1 MIMTTYT
8 EQELP
13 GISLTTGNTQ
23 FPVTAIDI
31 NGAVDGDG
39 VIWTVEATFENPLD
53 DAPAEAVFTLP
64 LPFGAAVTGMTM
76 KIGDREVAAEIK
88 EREAA
93 RIEYEE
99 AKDQGHSAAI
109 VEQQRA
115 EIFTIT
121 VGNIHPGEAISVAIE
136 MHDRAAI
143 DGTQASVRFPT
154 MIKERYMPAGVPDES
169 TITPPRRVGNS
180 PLRATVTISFS
191 EPAKDLICETVPS
204 AQITPAQVSI
214 TDFGLTGDII
224 LHWTLPAAFAQA
236 KWVADTDDKD
246 MGTLEVNIRVE
257 KDKKVVRRRKAVQ
270 VMLDRSGSMSGSN
283 LEWAHRIL
291 DDLIAS
297 LNENDLIHILA
308 FDDQVDVLATTEHGF
323 VPATRASK
331 QALRKELATI
341 RARGGTELTEAFEVG
356 GAALAMLDD
365 LKDSADIERI
375 ALIITDGAY
384 GDEAAAVAHREK
396 DLKGAR
402 VIAVAVGEDANGFLE
417 VLAANG
423 ICVFV
428 SSQQGLAEASAKVM
442 SRVATAAHSKARL
455 EAKGLTDQAPSH
467 APDIYPETIV
477 TLSGRMPRPQQGDQV
492 VVNADSGHV
501 ITLPITISTDAST
514 TTRWASQHIKSLDYG
529 MMSSD
534 FAASGMDSHDALE
547 KKIVE
552 MSVKYKVLSKYTAW
566 LAVDRSR
573 TTDQVIVRTLV
584 QPVYDNF
591 SMDSFH
597 GGVLFQAALHQ
608 TVARAPRPMVANF
621 LAMDSMNSFNGSSG
635 YIPFGQKLALD
646 MLNTLVTY
654 LEAMLETLADGD
666 TITPEQWVELND
678 AINYWLG
685 DVEPTTLGLRTF
697 NKIKNR
703 IVKVQDSEQ
712 SSTKAQA
719 KAAKNLIAIIAES
732 QKAAGSRNPWTEDF

>member
-13 GISLTTGNTQ
+13 GISLTTGDTE

-64 LPFGAAVTGMTM
+64 LPFGAAVTGMIM

-109 VEQQRA
+109 MEQQRA

-121 VGNIHPGEAISVAIE
+121 VGNIHPGEAISVVIE
-136 MHDRAAI
+136 LHDRAAI
-143 DGTQASVRFPT
+143 DGMQASVRFPT
-154 MIKERYMPAGVPDES
+154 MIKERYTPAGVPDES
-169 TITPPRRVGNS
+169 TITPPRRVGSS

-204 AQITPAQVSI
+204 AQITPTQVSI

-224 LHWTLPAAFAQA
+224 LHWTLPVAIAVA
-236 KWVADTDDKD
+236 KWVADTDDQN

-257 KDKKVVRRRKAVQ
+257 QDKKVVRRRKAVQ
-270 VMLDRSGSMSGSN
+270 IMFDRSGSMSSHYIK
-283 LEWAHRIL
+283 WAQRITE
-291 DDLIAS
+291 DLIAS
-297 LNENDLIHILA
+297 LTDEDLIHILT
-308 FDDQVDVLATTEHGF
+308 FDSSIDVFGATSHGF
-323 VPATRASK
+323 MPATRTVK
-331 QALRKELATI
+331 QQLQKELATI
-341 RARGGTELTEAFEVG
+341 TARGGTNLTGAITTS
-356 GAALAMLDD
+356 GAALATLADRDDHKDLDC
-365 LKDSADIERI
+365 I
-375 ALIITDGAY
+375 AVLISDGAY
-384 GDEAAAVAHREK
+384 GDEATAINYREK
-396 DLKGAR
+396 ELAGAR
-402 VIAVAVGEDANGFLE
+402 VIAVAIGENANGFLE

-455 EAKGLTDQAPSH
+455 EATGLTDQAPSH

-501 ITLPITISTDAST
+501 ITLPISISTDGSV

-534 FAASGMDSHDALE
+534 FEVSGLDSHEALE
-547 KKIVE
+547 KEIVKL
-552 MSVKYKVLSKYTAW
+552 SVKYKVLSKYTAW

-584 QPVYDNF
+584 QPVYDGIN
-591 SMDSFH
+591 FH

-608 TVARAPRPMVANF
+608 TMPRASRPMVAN
-621 LAMDSMNSFNGSSG
+621 LIAVDSLNSFTGSSG

-703 IVKVQDSEQ
+703 IVKVQESEQ

-719 KAAKNLIAIIAES
+719 KAAKNLIAVIAES

>member
-13 GISLTTGNTQ
+13 GISLTTGNTD

-204 AQITPAQVSI
+204 AQITPTQVSI

-365 LKDSADIERI
+365 LKDSADIERV

-455 EAKGLTDQAPSH
+455 EAVGLTDQAPSH

-621 LAMDSMNSFNGSSG
+621 LAMDSMNSFTGSSG

-719 KAAKNLIAIIAES
+719 KAAKNLIAVIAES

>member
-1 MIMTTYT
+1 MIITTYT
-8 EQELP
+8 EQEHP
-13 GISLTTGNTQ
+13 GISLTTGGTD

-31 NGAVDGDG
+31 NGAIDGDG
-39 VIWTVEATFENPLD
+39 VTWTIEATFENPL

-64 LPFGAAVTGMTM
+64 LPVGAAATGMTM

-109 VEQQRA
+109 MEQQRA

-121 VGNIHPGEAISVAIE
+121 VGNIHPGEAISVVIE

-143 DGTQASVRFPT
+143 DGIQASVRFPT
-154 MIKERYMPAGVPDES
+154 MIKERYTPAGVPDAS
-169 TITPPRRVGNS
+169 TITPPRRVGSS

-204 AQITPAQVSI
+204 ALVTPTHVSI

-224 LHWTLPAAFAQA
+224 LHWTLPVAIAVA

-257 KDKKVVRRRKAVQ
+257 KDKKVVKRRKAVQ

-297 LNENDLIHILA
+297 LTDNDLIHILA
-308 FDDQVDVLATTEHGF
+308 FDDQVDVLATTENGF
-323 VPATRASK
+323 VPATRTSK

-341 RARGGTELTEAFEVG
+341 RARGGTELTEAFTVG
-356 GAALAMLDD
+356 GAALAMLED
-365 LKDSADIERI
+365 LEDSADIERI

-396 DLKGAR
+396 DLNGAR

-428 SSQQGLAEASAKVM
+428 SSQAGLAEASAKVM
-442 SRVATAAHSKARL
+442 SRVATSAHSKARL
-455 EAKGLTDQAPSH
+455 EATGLTDQAPSH

-477 TLSGRMPRPQQGDQV
+477 TLSGRMSRPQQGDQV
-492 VVNADSGHV
+492 VVSADSGHV

-514 TTRWASQHIKSLDYG
+514 TTRWASQHIKSLDYE
-529 MMSSD
+529 MMASD
-534 FAASGMDSHDALE
+534 FSGDVVTAREKLEAL
-547 KKIVE
+547 IVA

-584 QPVYDNF
+584 QPVYDR
-591 SMDSFH
+591 MDSFH

-608 TVARAPRPMVANF
+608 TVPRAPRPMVANF
-621 LAMDSMNSFNGSSG
+621 IAMDSLYSFTGTSG

-719 KAAKNLIAIIAES
+719 KAAKNLIAVIAES

>member
-8 EQELP
+8 EQDLP
-13 GISLTTGNTQ
+13 GISLTTGDTE

-39 VIWTVEATFENPLD
+39 VTWTLEATFENPLD
-53 DAPAEAVFTLP
+53 EPAEAVLTLP
-64 LPFGAAVTGMTM
+64 LPVGGAVKGMTM
-76 KIGDREVAAEIK
+76 KIGDRKVEAEIK

-93 RIEYEE
+93 RMEYEE
-99 AKDQGHSAAI
+99 AKEQGHSAAI
-109 VEQQRA
+109 VEQERA

-121 VGNIHPGEAISVAIE
+121 VGNIHPGEAISVVLEI
-136 MHDRAAI
+136 HDRAAI
-143 DGTQASVRFPT
+143 DGIQASVRFPT
-154 MIKERYMPAGVPDES
+154 MIKERYTPAGVPDES
-169 TITPPRRVGNS
+169 TITPPRRTGRS

-204 AQITPAQVSI
+204 AQITPTQVSI

-224 LHWTLPAAFAQA
+224 LHWTLPVAIAVA
-236 KWVADTDDKD
+236 KWVADTDSQD

-257 KDKKVVRRRKAVQ
+257 QDKKVVRRRKAVQ
-270 VMLDRSGSMSGSN
+270 VMLDRSGSMSGTN

-291 DDLIAS
+291 DDLMAS
-297 LNENDLIHILA
+297 LTDNDLIHILA

-341 RARGGTELTEAFEVG
+341 RARGGTELTEAFEIG

-719 KAAKNLIAIIAES
+719 KAAKNLIAVIAES